1 MKLLKT
7 ITHPDFPTP
16 GIEIATREAARI
28 VLVDE
33 DGLCPIL
40 YVDKFDVCCIPG
52 WGIDE
57 WEDIEVAVK
66 REAFEETG
74 CQVEILG
81 EIGKVVEYRDAKG
94 YTKWINL
101 KQTSY
106 CFYGKVISKWTPE
119 FTENEIKK
127 WFELRWIPIDEVLEA
142 MNACKPIVL
151 KAQLVKK
158 RDRYIFE
165 EGYKLLKDYL

>member
-16 GIEIATREAARI
+16 GIETVTREAARI

-40 YVDKFDVCCIPG
+40 YVGKFDACLIPG

-57 WEDIEVAVK
+57 WEDIRVAVV
-66 REAFEETG
+66 REAREETG
-74 CQVEILG
+74 CEIEILW
-81 EIGKVVEYRDAKG
+81 EVGKTVEYRDAKW
-94 YTKWINL
+94 YTKWVNL

-106 CFYGKVISKWTPE
+106 CFYGKIISKWTPA
-119 FTENEIKK
+119 FTQNEIEK
-127 WFELRWIPIDEVLEA
+127 WFELRWIPIGEVLGA
-142 MNACKPIVL
+142 MSACKPIAL
-151 KAQLVKK
+151 KAQLVKE
-158 RDRYIFE
+158 RDSFLFE
-165 EGYKLLKDYL
+165 EGCKLLKAYL